1 MPSPQPRS
9 VDHSSLR
16 RGEVL
21 PRWQSFADFLHS
33 LGEHYKKAQSPQTP
47 ASSESYGLL
56 ISRAFKRELTAPAAD
71 AGNDDGDV
79 GGVAVGKQRQDS
91 IVAID
96 AVGNVAKE
104 FAVSSAT
111 YLPFA
116 PYVTCSL
123 RAKHI
128 EP

>member
-56 ISRAFKRELTAPAAD
+56 ISRAFKRELTAPRPMPAMTMATLPVLPSV
-71 AGNDDGDV
+71 N
-79 GGVAVGKQRQDS
+79 S
-91 IVAID
+91 
-96 AVGNVAKE
+96 AKI
-104 FAVSSAT
+104 
-111 YLPFA
+111 L
-116 PYVTCSL
+116 
-123 RAKHI
+123 
-128 EP
+128 